1 MSFIQQAPLSHRH
14 KRQRHFS
21 PVTGSDLTRNKNRF
35 PLSVYRLSHR
45 MTNKALTHGQRFTI
59 TRSAAQWDPNNQ
71 KPVAGSDLAPGEK
84 AKRLPLRPFPPFS
97 QAKNRLI
104 YETVFLCF
112 PKEIILQSWLRRRRL
127 RCGHLHG

>member
-21 PVTGSDLTRNKNRF
+21 PVTGSDLARNKNRF

-59 TRSAAQWDPNNQ
+59 TRSAAQWDPNSQ
-71 KPVAGSDLAPGEK
+71 KPEAN
-84 AKRLPLRPFPPFS
+84 S
-97 QAKNRLI
+97 Q
-104 YETVFLCF
+104 
-112 PKEIILQSWLRRRRL
+112 
-127 RCGHLHG
+127 